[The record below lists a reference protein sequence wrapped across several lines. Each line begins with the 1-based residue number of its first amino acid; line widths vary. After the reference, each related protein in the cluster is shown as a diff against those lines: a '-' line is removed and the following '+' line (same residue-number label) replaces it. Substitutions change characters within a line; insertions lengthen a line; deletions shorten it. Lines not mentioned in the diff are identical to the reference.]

1 MFFGQDV
8 LQFRRMFYTA
18 WSKYL
23 NKQPLEPVEEQIVM
37 VIQDHPE
44 YQSIFDN
51 EKALEANYL
60 PELDQTNPFLHMA
73 LHLSLREQVVT
84 NRPKGI
90 QDIFARLCEHVKP
103 IDAEHKMLDIL
114 AESLWAAQK
123 NQSMPDESAYLQNL
137 KQLVD

>member
-23 NKQPLEPVEEQIVM
+23 NKQPLEPVEEQIAM

-44 YQSIFDN
+44 YQSIFNN

-60 PELDQTNPFLHMA
+60 PELGESNPFLHMA

-84 NRPKGI
+84 NRPAGI
-90 QDIFARLCEHVKP
+90 QAIFAKLCESMKP
-103 IDAEHKMLDIL
+103 IDAEHLMLDIL
-114 AESLWAAQK
+114 AESLWLAQK
-123 NQSMPDESAYLQNL
+123 NQAMPDESVYLSNL
-137 KQLVD
+137 QKLVE